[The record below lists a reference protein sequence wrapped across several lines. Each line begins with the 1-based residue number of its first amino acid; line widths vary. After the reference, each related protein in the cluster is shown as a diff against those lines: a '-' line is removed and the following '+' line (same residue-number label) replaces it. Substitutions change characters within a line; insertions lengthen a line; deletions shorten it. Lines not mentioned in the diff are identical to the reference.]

1 MAELAREDAPAAV
14 EPSTRSFRG
23 AHRRGFRAAGA
34 RDVGRR
40 GAAQDEEGADS
51 AFFFGTLNVTRSPRW
66 SLHETTSRRRRRHD
80 PTRVDVRRRHPTQ
93 EKKKMAAP
101 ATATPAIEPPDA
113 DASAPYVG
121 HGIGHS
127 ETNSWDPYD
136 RSNICVFYPVFC
148 FT

>member
-1 MAELAREDAPAAV
+1 
-14 EPSTRSFRG
+14 
-23 AHRRGFRAAGA
+23 
-34 RDVGRR
+34 
-40 GAAQDEEGADS
+40 
-51 AFFFGTLNVTRSPRW
+51 
-66 SLHETTSRRRRRHD
+66 
-80 PTRVDVRRRHPTQ
+80 
-93 EKKKMAAP
+93 MAAP

-127 ETNSWDPYD
+127 EANSWDPYD